1 MKKILIICSVACL
14 VIGFFLGRMN
24 VREKEVTKYVQGET
38 VREMITRFVP
48 DTVYL
53 AGELK
58 YKYVYKTDTIY
69 KDVPVIDREKSIV
82 ETVKDWN
89 KTRKYKKMLFDNE
102 SGKLS
107 VDLFVQ
113 YNELQCLSYTFTPT
127 CKETTMVK
135 KRVFEPFISTSF
147 CANNT
152 LSMGGGFFYYDFG
165 FRVEY
170 SPKGA
175 CFGVMYKF

>member
-1 MKKILIICSVACL
+1 MRLQIYSISRKVEMKKILIVCCAACL
-14 VIGFFLGRMN
+14 VIGFFFGRWST
-24 VREKEVTKYVQGET
+24 VVKET
-38 VREMITRFVP
+38 VRYVEGKTIRDTITRFVP

-58 YKYVYKTDTIY
+58 YKYVYVPDTIY

-147 CANNT
+147 GANNT
-152 LSMGGGFFYYDFG
+152 LSMG
-165 FRVEY
+165 
-170 SPKGA
+170 
-175 CFGVMYKF
+175 

>member
-1 MKKILIICSVACL
+1 MKKNLIICSVACL
-14 VIGFFLGRMN
+14 VIGFFLGRWPTEVN
-24 VREKEVTKYVQGET
+24 EIVRYVEGKT
-38 VREMITRFVP
+38 IRDTITRFVP

-53 AGELK
+53 TGKLK
-58 YKYVYKTDTIY
+58 YKYVYVPDTIY

-147 CANNT
+147 GANNT
-152 LSMGGGFFYYDFG
+152 LDGWRFFLL
-165 FRVEY
+165 
-170 SPKGA
+170 
-175 CFGVMYKF
+175 

>member
-1 MKKILIICSVACL
+1 MKKILIVCCAACL
-14 VIGFFLGRMN
+14 VIGFCFGRWST
-24 VREKEVTKYVQGET
+24 VVKET
-38 VREMITRFVP
+38 VRYVEGKTIRDTITRFVP
-48 DTVYL
+48 
-53 AGELK
+53 
-58 YKYVYKTDTIY
+58 DTIY

-147 CANNT
+147 GANNT
-152 LSMGGGFFYYDFG
+152 LSMGGGFFYYDVG

-170 SPKGA
+170 SSKGA
-175 CFGVMYKF
+175 CLGVMYRF